1 MKASRK
7 FQACF
12 GALGTMVLA
21 ASMTACGSADA
32 PDRGAA
38 QPVAASQIDELT
50 PLVASVLDQPIP
62 FKGSDGLT
70 HVVYEL
76 EVLNASSRAA
86 TITKVETVGST
97 GQVLHT
103 LQGQELVERTISIPA
118 NRDPS
123 TITTLEAGQTVVL
136 LLDGTYPSRDQVP
149 DEFTHRFTSR
159 LSPVDPESMVSRLY
173 GSITERTGEV
183 TLGDGEP
190 VTLAPPLAGDE
201 WMVANGCCAA
211 SPHRRTLLPVDGRIT
226 PIERFA
232 IDWFRVDPALDPATL
247 PHPWMLPSL
256 SDPAQSST
264 NEAYLAYDAPL
275 LAVAD
280 GTVVKV
286 VDGRADET
294 PQTEVTGLEMD
305 EIGGNYM
312 LLDIGDGFY
321 AFYAHVEAGSFEVE
335 EGDRV
340 EQGEVIGHL
349 GNSGNSTEPHLHFQI
364 GREPTA
370 FTVTNWPYEFT
381 SFDVTGTLD
390 PQDRAVAESPTPARK
405 TEALPLQWNVV
416 TFPDPAADH

>member
-1 MKASRK
+1 
-7 FQACF
+7 
-12 GALGTMVLA
+12 
-21 ASMTACGSADA
+21 
-32 PDRGAA
+32 
-38 QPVAASQIDELT
+38 
-50 PLVASVLDQPIP
+50 
-62 FKGSDGLT
+62 
-70 HVVYEL
+70 
-76 EVLNASSRAA
+76 
-86 TITKVETVGST
+86 
-97 GQVLHT
+97 
-103 LQGQELVERTISIPA
+103 
-118 NRDPS
+118 
-123 TITTLEAGQTVVL
+123 
-136 LLDGTYPSRDQVP
+136 
-149 DEFTHRFTSR
+149 
-159 LSPVDPESMVSRLY
+159 
-173 GSITERTGEV
+173 
-183 TLGDGEP
+183 
-190 VTLAPPLAGDE
+190 
-201 WMVANGCCAA
+201 MVANGCCAA
-211 SPHRRTLLPVDGRIT
+211 SPHRRTLLPVDGRVT

-232 IDWFRVDPALDPATL
+232 IDWFRVDPTLDPATL

-256 SDPAQSST
+256 SDPAHSST

-321 AFYAHVEAGSFEVE
+321 AFYAHVEAGTFEVE